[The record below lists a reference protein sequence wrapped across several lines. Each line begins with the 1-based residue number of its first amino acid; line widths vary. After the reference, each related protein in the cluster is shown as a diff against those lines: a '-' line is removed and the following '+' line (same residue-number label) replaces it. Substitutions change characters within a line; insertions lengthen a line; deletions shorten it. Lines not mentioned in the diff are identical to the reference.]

1 MVYTDKQMREI
12 ETDPVRLR
20 GYFWRVATNARQ
32 MAAERRNQAQRGFLS
47 EECAVRPDT
56 LERFANSVMENID
69 VLVSSTL
76 RRS

>member
-20 GYFWRVATNARQ
+20 GYFWRVATSARQ
-32 MAAERRNQAQRGFLS
+32 MAAERRNQAQRGFLP

-56 LERFANSVMENID
+56 LDRFADSVLENID
-69 VLVSSTL
+69 ALVRNTL
-76 RRS
+76 QPS